1 MFFKASY
8 FDNIFKLKLHYRRL
22 ILLLFDSSL
31 IFFANWLTF
40 NLLNQRFIFLFDF
53 EISLKAL
60 LLCLIGLP
68 LYLFTGQYK
77 GLTKYVGSKYLYL
90 LATRNLIITTINFC
104 IQIFFF
110 RESLILF
117 FSFSII
123 FLFLLTS
130 LSGFFRF
137 GIRDFL
143 LNLKNDSDD
152 DIKRI
157 LIYGIDSKAVQTFNS
172 LRLNQRYQ
180 VKYFV
185 DDNPLNRERY
195 LYDIKIISPDDIV
208 KIHKDIDQ
216 VLIASP
222 LKNKKKRLIFLK
234 TLEELNLPV
243 LEITPNIISKNR
255 KIFLDSFKP
264 LNIEELI
271 DQRNEFKKEFWN
283 KRKFIQKKVV
293 LVTGGGGSI
302 GSELCRKIILLNPKL
317 LIIIENNEASLYK
330 LNNELLQISEVTECK
345 FILGSIG
352 NFSLLEKIIIE
363 NKVEMIFHA
372 AAYKHVPLVQNN
384 PIEGIKNNV
393 IYSRLLCELA
403 IKLRVKHMILIS
415 TDKAVRPTNIMG
427 ASKRLAEII
436 LQSFAEKESIKS
448 SGEFKTT
455 FSMVRFG
462 NVIGSSGSV
471 LPLFQKQ
478 IQNGGP
484 ITLTDPNIIR
494 YFMTIPDAANL
505 VLEASYLA
513 KGGELFLL
521 DMGKPIKI
529 KYLAEQLIRL
539 NGLRVKT
546 KEFPKGDIEI
556 NIIGL
561 RPGEKLYEEL
571 LIDGK
576 SEKTENDLIYKAKE
590 KFIYNEEIWSKLD
603 SMSNFCEKLDVSKA
617 LNLLKELVPEWSVK
631 N

>member
-1 MFFKASY
+1 M
-8 FDNIFKLKLHYRRL
+8 
-22 ILLLFDSSL
+22 
-31 IFFANWLTF
+31 
-40 NLLNQRFIFLFDF
+40 
-53 EISLKAL
+53 
-60 LLCLIGLP
+60 
-68 LYLFTGQYK
+68 
-77 GLTKYVGSKYLYL
+77 
-90 LATRNLIITTINFC
+90 
-104 IQIFFF
+104 
-110 RESLILF
+110 
-117 FSFSII
+117 
-123 FLFLLTS
+123 
-130 LSGFFRF
+130 
-137 GIRDFL
+137 
-143 LNLKNDSDD
+143 
-152 DIKRI
+152 
-157 LIYGIDSKAVQTFNS
+157 
-172 LRLNQRYQ
+172 
-180 VKYFV
+180 
-185 DDNPLNRERY
+185 
-195 LYDIKIISPDDIV
+195 
-208 KIHKDIDQ
+208 
-216 VLIASP
+216 
-222 LKNKKKRLIFLK
+222 
-234 TLEELNLPV
+234 EELNLPV
-243 LEITPNIISKNR
+243 LEITPNFISKNS

-271 DQRNEFKKEFWN
+271 DQRNEFKKQFWN

-302 GSELCRKIILLNPKL
+302 GSELCRKIISLNPKL

-330 LNNELLQISEVTECK
+330 LNNELLQISDETKCK
-345 FILGSIG
+345 LILGSIG
-352 NFSLLEKIIIE
+352 NISLLKKIIIE

-403 IKLRVKHMILIS
+403 IKQRVKHMILIS

-448 SGEFKTT
+448 SGEFRTT

-539 NGLRVKT
+539 SGLRVKT

-603 SMSNFCEKLDVSKA
+603 NLSNFCEKLDVNKT